1 MKRNVFLFTA
11 ACAAISLTSLL
22 VTGCGDKNGGKGGGD
37 RPKIRTGGSTT
48 LLPVVGGWAEAYD
61 PADVSVS
68 GGGSSA
74 GLKDLLEGRVDI
86 ANSSRPMK
94 EDEKKN
100 IEAKTGKKV
109 KETIVGYDA
118 LAIFVHKDN
127 PATQISIGQLNQ
139 IYSSA
144 PKDGKPAITKW
155 EELGAGTG
163 EIRVLGREH
172 SSGTGEYF
180 QEAVCGKDVKF
191 RNGIS
196 ELNSAAAVIS
206 TLGNTKNAI
215 AYDALAFKTDSVK
228 TLAVS
233 KKDGDP
239 PVAPSA
245 DGARDLS
252 YPLARKLYLYSVGE
266 PEGIIKDYLDWTVS
280 DAGQKILA
288 AKGSV
293 PLK

>member
-1 MKRNVFLFTA
+1 MKRKVFLT
-11 ACAAISLTSLL
+11 CAAASIMACLAALTLNSCSK
-22 VTGCGDKNGGKGGGD
+22 GGDKSGD
-37 RPKIRTGGSTT
+37 RPRIRTGGSTT
-48 LLPVVGGWAEAYD
+48 LLPVVGGWAEAYEA
-61 PADVSVS
+61 ADVSVS

-94 EDEKKN
+94 DTEKAEIKS
-100 IEAKTGKKV
+100 KTGKDV

-127 PATQISIGQLNQ
+127 PATQISLGQLNQ

-144 PKDGKPAITKW
+144 PKEGKPGITKW
-155 EELGAGTG
+155 EELGAGSG

-180 QEAVCGKDVKF
+180 QEAVCGKEVKF
-191 RNGIS
+191 REGIS

-228 TLAVS
+228 ALAVS
-233 KKDGDP
+233 KKDGEAP
-239 PVAPSA
+239 IAPSA
-245 DGARDLS
+245 EGARNLS

-266 PEGIIKDYLDWTVS
+266 PEGIIKTYLDWTVS
-280 DAGQKILA
+280 EAGQKILA